1 MSQQSL
7 ANAYESPLNVNTA
20 ANDRRFATLAEA
32 VEASIVEHPATDRK
46 RTLLVVDAACDLP
59 QAHPAGGGCCLR
71 PAH

>member
-32 VEASIVEHPATDRK
+32 VEASIVDTRRREVQS
-46 RTLLVVDAACDLP
+46 LLKE
-59 QAHPAGGGCCLR
+59 QALER
-71 PAH
+71 